1 MVLVAVVVVGVAGF
15 TVYRLHGEFGS
26 GHSTATPG
34 GATDQIV
41 PFNPKSVV
49 LEVFGDPGATAMI
62 SYTDVHARPQ
72 HLAEGPL
79 PWSHRESTT
88 TAAVIVNIMAQSDG
102 GSLGCRIV
110 IDGVVKAER
119 VVDIPGAY
127 TFCLDKSG

>member
-1 MVLVAVVVVGVAGF
+1 MVLVALVVIGVAGY

-26 GHSTATPG
+26 GYTTATPG
-34 GATDQIV
+34 GATDEIV
-41 PFNPKSVV
+41 PFNPKKVV
-49 LEVFGDPGATAMI
+49 LEVFGEPGATAMI
-62 SYTDVHARPQ
+62 SFTDVHARPQ
-72 HLAEGPL
+72 HLANAPL

-102 GSLGCRIV
+102 NTLGCRIT
-110 IDGVVKAER
+110 IDGQVKAER